1 MGFYIQQHEFYCGI
15 DLHSTRMYVCIVDAQ
30 GDVVFHKNLKAQAE
44 PFTKLMERFQDK
56 DIVIAVESTFNWYWL
71 ADLCQELK
79 LNFVLGHALGM
90 KAIHGG
96 KTKNDKQ
103 DSMKIAMLLR
113 GGNLPQ
119 AYVYPKAMR
128 GQRDLA
134 RRRSY
139 FVRRRAE
146 LQTHIRNTAMQHNLK
161 LPSGSLRSLCNQEGI
176 AEAFEDDAA
185 AISIHADLHQINSL
199 SRQIKLIERSLLKM
213 ARVENPQTFYRLKST
228 PGIGDVLALV
238 ILYEIGDI
246 ARFPSVGDFLSY
258 ARLVPG
264 KHESNGK
271 QYGSPGRKQGN
282 PHLKWAFSE
291 AVALL
296 LRDCDAAKEIQKKWE
311 LRYGRPKTLAILAA
325 RLGRAVFLI
334 LRRGDVF
341 DERKFLQVTKSDLDL
356 VESGKPKRKRRRR
369 RSKKNASKKESAT
382 TQPN

>member
-1 MGFYIQQHEFYCGI
+1 MGFYNRQHELYCGI
-15 DLHSTRMYVCIVDAQ
+15 DLHSTRMYVCIVDAS
-30 GDVVFHKNLKAQAE
+30 GEVVFHKNLKAQAK
-44 PFTKLMERFQDK
+44 PFTELMKRFANRDL
-56 DIVIAVESTFNWYWL
+56 VIAVESTFNWYWL
-71 ADLCQELK
+71 ADLCQELQLK
-79 LNFVLGHALGM
+79 FVLGHALAM

-103 DSMKIAMLLR
+103 DSLKIAMLLR

-119 AYVYPKAMR
+119 AYAYPKEMR

-134 RRRSY
+134 RRRGY

-161 LPSGSLRSLCNQEGI
+161 LPGGSRRSLCNQDGV
-176 AEAFEDDAA
+176 AELFEDEAA
-185 AISIHADLHQINSL
+185 RVSIETDLFTINSL
-199 SRQIKLIERSLLKM
+199 SGQIKRVERTLLKM
-213 ARVENPQTFYRLKST
+213 ARVNDPQSFYRLKST
-228 PGIGDVLALV
+228 PGIGDILALV

-246 ARFPSVGDFLSY
+246 ARFETTGDFLSY

-296 LRDCDAAKEIQKKWE
+296 LRDCQAAKIAQKKWDKQH
-311 LRYGRPKTLAILAA
+311 GRSKTLSILAA
-325 RLGRAVFLI
+325 RLGRAVYLV
-334 LRRGDVF
+334 LKRGDVF
-341 DERKFLQVTKSDLDL
+341 DETKFLQITKADVDLM
-356 VESGKPKRKRRRR
+356 SAPTKKRRS
-369 RSKKNASKKESAT
+369 RSKKNTTKKETAAMQ
-382 TQPN
+382 TQTI

>member
-1 MGFYIQQHEFYCGI
+1 MGFYVQQHEFYCGI
-15 DLHSTRMYVCIVDAQ
+15 DLHSTRMYICIVDAK
-30 GDVVFHKNLKAQAE
+30 GEVVFHKNLKAQAE
-44 PFTKLMERFQDK
+44 PFTKLMQRFKDR

-71 ADLCQELK
+71 ADLCQDLE

-103 DSMKIAMLLR
+103 DSLKIAMLLR

-119 AYVYPKAMR
+119 AYVYPREMR

-185 AISIHADLHQINSL
+185 EVSIHADLHQINSL
-199 SRQIKLIERSLLKM
+199 SGQIKIIERSLLKM
-213 ARVENPQTFYRLKST
+213 ARINNPQTFYRLKST

-246 ARFPSVGDFLSY
+246 SRFPSAGDFLSY

-296 LRDCDAAKEIQKKWE
+296 LRDCDAAKDIQKKWD
-311 LRYGRPKTLAILAA
+311 LRYGRSKTLAILAA

-341 DERKFLQVTKSDLDL
+341 DETKFLQVTKSDLDL
-356 VESGKPKRKRRRR
+356 VESGKPKRKRRRS
-369 RSKKNASKKESAT
+369 RSKKNTSKKESET
-382 TQPN
+382 MQPS

>member
-1 MGFYIQQHEFYCGI
+1 
-15 DLHSTRMYVCIVDAQ
+15 
-30 GDVVFHKNLKAQAE
+30 
-44 PFTKLMERFQDK
+44 
-56 DIVIAVESTFNWYWL
+56 
-71 ADLCQELK
+71 
-79 LNFVLGHALGM
+79 M